1 MKKLQNQIIF
11 FMKTV
16 TFAKN
21 RDIFVKKF
29 IS

>member
-21 RDIFVKKF
+21 RNIFVKK
-29 IS
+29 IVW